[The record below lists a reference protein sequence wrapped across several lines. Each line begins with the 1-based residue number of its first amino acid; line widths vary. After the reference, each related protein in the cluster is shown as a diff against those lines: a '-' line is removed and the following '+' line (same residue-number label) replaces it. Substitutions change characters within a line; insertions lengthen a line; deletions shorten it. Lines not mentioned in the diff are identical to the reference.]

1 MKKRILILF
10 LGLCAT
16 LLALPMAAYAA
27 PVINQEPQSAS
38 YEVDEK
44 ANPLSV
50 EAAGDEGEQIAYQW
64 YSNTT
69 DSTDGGTSIEGETD
83 ASYTPPTDKEGITWY
98 YCIVTT
104 DGQNGPESVTTST
117 ARIEVASKLYD
128 VWVGGAQITNLN
140 ADDVLGDADE
150 GATVTYDAETNTL
163 TLDNANIAV
172 DDSRFAIY
180 AEQDL
185 TISLVGTNSVTL
197 AGSAEISGLAWESA
211 LDGGY
216 TIPEP
221 AAPIACK
228 DGSLTIQSDDSHGSL
243 EATNGAGIVYRND
256 LGSLMS
262 VGIVATGTVHIENA
276 EVEATANFTYE
287 SNGAKKHSY
296 GIFAGQGIVVDG
308 ANVMAT
314 SDEAIQSAGIYA
326 LTGDIS
332 LNGNVIANGD
342 RAVNHDNPYAAF
354 SAGIYASEG
363 SVNIADGIVGATAAG
378 LTEGGAAYGIFG
390 YSGISITGGEVHA
403 IGATSNMDG
412 VDPLF
417 GAGLFSSAGNI
428 AISGKNTQVEAD
440 GGYASNEIAGI
451 YANAGDIIVT
461 DASVKASAWNLYGGD
476 TAVGIYAGK
485 LQVARSSSATG
496 NIVLSGA
503 DVQVVGITAP
513 VSFNGSLTVTPDE
526 GMRYAVD
533 ALDKMIFEYPGLSW
547 DEMAAAAKGI
557 EGSPFAEKTSIDNEM
572 VAGQEYLHF
581 YNVAAEAEPETPEEP
596 TDPVVPEE
604 PSEPNE
610 PTETPDEDADAVIP
624 KTGDFGAIAPLAA
637 AVCSTLAIGAGMA
650 IRRKN
655 R

>member
-1 MKKRILILF
+1 MKHKLIGTF
-10 LGLCAT
+10 LGALLIAT
-16 LLALPMAAYAA
+16 VSLFGTATPGYAA
-27 PVINQEPQSAS
+27 
-38 YEVDEK
+38 EVF
-44 ANPLSV
+44 
-50 EAAGDEGEQIAYQW
+50 
-64 YSNTT
+64 
-69 DSTDGGTSIEGETD
+69 TSD
-83 ASYTPPTDKEGITWY
+83 GITY
-98 YCIVTT
+98 FLDEQSTT
-104 DGQNGPESVTTST
+104 AEVYGYVGQPYN
-117 ARIEVASKLYD
+117 
-128 VWVGGAQITNLN
+128 VWVAGIQVTSLN
-140 ADDVLGDADE
+140 ADDVLGDTDE
-150 GATVTYDAETNTL
+150 GATVTYDAETKTL
-163 TLDNANIAV
+163 TLNNANIAV

-216 TIPEP
+216 TVPEP
-221 AAPIACK
+221 AAPIGCK
-228 DGSLTIQSDDSHGSL
+228 GGSLTIQGDDSHGSL
-243 EATNGAGIVYRND
+243 KAANEAEIKYLND

-262 VGIVATGTVHIENA
+262 VGIVATGTVHVENA
-276 EVEATANFTYE
+276 EVEATANFTYQ
-287 SNGAKKHSY
+287 SNGAKEHSY

-308 ANVMAT
+308 ADVIAAG
-314 SDEAIQSAGIYA
+314 DEAIQSAGIYA

-332 LNGNVIANGD
+332 LNGNVIASGG
-342 RAVNHDNPYAAF
+342 RAVNHENPYAAF

-363 SVNIADGIVGATAAG
+363 SVNIMDGIVGATAAG

-390 YSGISITGGEVHA
+390 YSGISITGGKVHA

-440 GGYASNEIAGI
+440 SGYASDDIAGI
-451 YANAGDIIVT
+451 YANAGDVIVT
-461 DASVKASAWNLYGGD
+461 DASVKASAQNLYDGD

-485 LQVARSSSATG
+485 LLIARSNSTTG
-496 NIVLSGA
+496 NIVLTGA
-503 DVQVVGITAP
+503 DVQVVGITAS
-513 VSFNGSLTVTPDE
+513 VSFNGSLTVAPTE

-533 ALDKMIFEYPGLSW
+533 ALDEMIFDYPELSW
-547 DEMAAAAKGI
+547 DEMTASAKGI
-557 EGSPFAEKTSIDNEM
+557 EGSPFAEETSIDNEL

-596 TDPVVPEE
+596 TDPVVPEGPTNPVVPEE
-604 PSEPNE
+604 PSET
-610 PTETPDEDADAVIP
+610 TETPDEDTDTVIP

-637 AVCSTLAIGAGMA
+637 AACSALAIGAGMA
-650 IRRKN
+650 IRQKN